1 MLYMFLMNANSEAG
15 FSLRVTV
22 SVWSNGS
29 CFIVVSIT
37 GRASKSFST
46 LVWRRPVSRM
56 PSERRGE
63 EKRKRMGELREGMK
77 EKWVSVR
84 RSSLFVETSVKE

>member
-1 MLYMFLMNANSEAG
+1 MQIVRQVLVCVSLYLCGPTA
-15 FSLRVTV
+15 
-22 SVWSNGS
+22 
-29 CFIVVSIT
+29 VVSS
-37 GRASKSFST
+37 RSLSQDVSESFST

-63 EKRKRMGELREGMK
+63 ENRKRMGELREGMK

>member
-1 MLYMFLMNANSEAG
+1 MFLINANSAAG

-37 GRASKSFST
+37 GRVHVFQHFSVET
-46 LVWRRPVSRM
+46 SCVLM

-63 EKRKRMGELREGMK
+63 EKRKRMGELRAGMK